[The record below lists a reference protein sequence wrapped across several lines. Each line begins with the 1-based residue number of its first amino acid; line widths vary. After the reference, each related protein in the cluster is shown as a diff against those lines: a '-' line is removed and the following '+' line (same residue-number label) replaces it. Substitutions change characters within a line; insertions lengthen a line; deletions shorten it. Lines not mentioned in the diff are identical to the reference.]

1 MAKTIEDRITRLEV
15 KVDELS
21 KLLKASSL
29 KKMKRQIVGLKAKG
43 RKLAKDVEPIEE
55 ELVGL
60 ASF

>member
-43 RKLAKDVEPIEE
+43 RKLAKDVNRSKKNW
-55 ELVGL
+55 LG
-60 ASF
+60 